1 MFSSDRFSAYIWI
14 SLHSIN
20 QQTLRNLDLQEILQN
35 KPPQSTTRPP
45 NQPPNPTPQK
55 PEHTSKPNPSTPR
68 NLHNPTPLSP
78 RIKNTPNPTKKATM
92 QRNIV
97 IAVIII
103 VLFILLTLLGFLI
116 WWIQNGF
123 PRRGGGGSYT
133 DDEESAHWGMMM
145 ATRDKRYKH
154 EEHVKREKWREMKQ
168 GICFVKERLHEAW
181 WSFLGF

>member
-1 MFSSDRFSAYIWI
+1 
-14 SLHSIN
+14 
-20 QQTLRNLDLQEILQN
+20 
-35 KPPQSTTRPP
+35 
-45 NQPPNPTPQK
+45 
-55 PEHTSKPNPSTPR
+55 
-68 NLHNPTPLSP
+68 
-78 RIKNTPNPTKKATM
+78 M

-133 DDEESAHWGMMM
+133 SDEESAHWGMIM

-154 EEHVKREKWREMKQ
+154 EERMKKE
-168 GICFVKERLHEAW
+168 GWSKALVFVKEILHEDKHDDGVFGF
-181 WSFLGF
+181 SFFLFQPYTNLRRERQIVQRGTARTSTRSW